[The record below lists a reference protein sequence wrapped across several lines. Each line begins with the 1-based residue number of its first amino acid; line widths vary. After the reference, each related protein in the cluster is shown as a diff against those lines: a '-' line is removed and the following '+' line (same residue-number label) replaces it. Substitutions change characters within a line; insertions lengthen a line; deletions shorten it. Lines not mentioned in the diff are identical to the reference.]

1 MPVSNKRTFASTN
14 SDEETLSSK
23 KPRISSSKLLAS
35 KSAPVDSDEKSDT
48 EDGQS
53 DSNEDASGDTE
64 VEEENS
70 DNEGEDGQSNE
81 EDEQDEQE
89 VEGEDQGETTTARPS
104 FSRAPSPLVCH
115 CGRLTEMKQSLNG
128 LSHNRG
134 EWFGKCASGSCGYWK
149 WAGGLAQQ
157 RFNYARDA
165 QFDMHWPGDA
175 ESGGGNNDPEDYSG
189 IDPEDYENHI
199 DEPPEGKV
207 EARLREMWRS
217 KRREQKGRNSDSDS
231 EGEEDEADFQ
241 QWVEE
246 LGGPDVDNVDSYH
259 DD

>member
-134 EWFGKCASGSCGYWK
+134 EWFGKCASGSCG
-149 WAGGLAQQ
+149 
-157 RFNYARDA
+157 
-165 QFDMHWPGDA
+165 
-175 ESGGGNNDPEDYSG
+175 
-189 IDPEDYENHI
+189 
-199 DEPPEGKV
+199 
-207 EARLREMWRS
+207 RS
-217 KRREQKGRNSDSDS
+217 ERREQKGRNSEEDVDSDS
-231 EGEEDEADFQ
+231 EDDEEDFQ
-241 QWVEE
+241 QWIEE
-246 LGGPDVDNVDSYH
+246 SGGPVVGNDESCDESYYLY
-259 DD
+259 D